1 MIKKIIH
8 QIWNE
13 RKENAWI
20 FLELLAVSIFMWLAI
35 DPLFNLISRDS
46 VDKGYDS
53 EKIYNITYT
62 YDNKRSPKYKAE
74 LDNATT
80 IRESY
85 KQMLHLIESLPEVES
100 YAISD
105 GGFPGGNTYGGW
117 EFIVDSTMRA
127 DNKEVKKEIYFFT
140 CIETTES
147 DFLQTFSFKDV
158 RTGEILKKDKNG
170 NEGVYISKSLA
181 KELFDTESAVGKSI
195 KMHDSDNSFNV
206 LGVYEDVQGFI
217 YNEPGEFMVMVRQ
230 YDDPSNIRHVA
241 ENIIHIKLK
250 DGVDEY
256 KFEKRMEDEIKP
268 RLRAGNLYCDRILSH
283 GKLKNEFE
291 NAYGIKNK
299 YRQNFIISSFAIL
312 CTLLGI
318 IGTFWVRVVA
328 RRQEIGIM
336 QSMGATRATIVK
348 QFILEATLLA
358 SIAFAIAMP
367 IVLHK
372 IYAMGF
378 AEPLVDLMRVKPIS
392 ETIAWRNKPVPHFII
407 VSAISYFIV
416 VVASIVGAAIPV
428 ASTVKKEP
436 VEALREE

>member
-1 MIKKIIH
+1 MIKKIFH

-20 FLELLAVSIFMWLAI
+20 FFELLAVSIFMWLAI

-53 EKIYNITYT
+53 ENIYNITFT
-62 YDNKRSPKYKAE
+62 HHNRRSPKYKAE

-100 YAISD
+100 YAISEGD
-105 GGFPGGNTYGGW
+105 FPGGNSYCSW
-117 EFIVDSTMRA
+117 DFIVDSTMRA
-127 DNKEVKKEIYFFT
+127 DNKEIKKNVIFYT
-140 CIETTES
+140 CIETIES
-147 DFLQTFSFKDV
+147 DFFETFGIKDT

-181 KELFDTESAVGKSI
+181 KELFDTESTVGKSI
-195 KMHDSDNSFNV
+195 KMHDSDKSFNV
-206 LGVYEDVQGFI
+206 LGVFKDAQPII
-217 YNEPGEFMVMVRQ
+217 YNEQGKLMVIVRK
-230 YDDPSNIRHVA
+230 YDDPGSIRHVVN
-241 ENIIHIKLK
+241 NIISIKLK
-250 DGVDEY
+250 DGVDKY

-283 GKLKNEFE
+283 ERLKNEFE
-291 NAYGIKNK
+291 NTYGIKNK

-378 AEPLVDLMRVKPIS
+378 AEPLVDLMRVKPIG
-392 ETIAWRNKPVPHFII
+392 ETLAWRNKPVPHFII

-436 VEALREE
+436 VESLREE

>member
-1 MIKKIIH
+1 MIKKIFH

-20 FLELLAVSIFMWLAI
+20 FLELFAVSIFMWLAI

-46 VDKGYDS
+46 VDKGYNS
-53 EKIYNITYT
+53 ENIYNITFT
-62 YDNKRSPKYKAE
+62 YDNQRSPKYKAE

-85 KQMLHLIESLPEVES
+85 KQMLHLIKSLPEVES

-105 GGFPGGNTYGGW
+105 GSFPGGSSYAGW
-117 EFIVDSTMRA
+117 DFIVDSTMRA
-127 DNKEVKKEIYFFT
+127 DNKEVKKNINYYT

-147 DFLQTFSFKDV
+147 DFLETFSFKDV
-158 RTGEILKKDKNG
+158 RTGEILKRDMNA

-195 KMHDSDNSFNV
+195 KMHDTDNSFNV
-206 LGVYEDVQGFI
+206 LGVYEDVQSFI
-217 YNEPGEFMVMVRQ
+217 YNEAGEFMVIVKK
-230 YDDPSNIRHVA
+230 YDEPSNIRHVA

-291 NAYGIKNK
+291 NAYGINNK
-299 YRQNFIISSFAIL
+299 YRQNFIISLFAIL

-318 IGTFWVRVVA
+318 IGTFWVRVVT

-336 QSMGATRATIVK
+336 QSMGATRTAIVK

-358 SIAFAIAMP
+358 SIAFAIAIP

-378 AEPLVDLMRVKPIS
+378 AEPLEGLMEVKPIG
-392 ETIAWRNKPVPHFII
+392 ETLAWRNKPVPHFLI
-407 VSAISYFIV
+407 VSIISYLLVTII
-416 VVASIVGAAIPV
+416 SIIGTAIPV

>member
-348 QFILEATLLA
+348 QFITEAAILA

-428 ASTVKKEP
+428 ASTVRKEP

>member
-1 MIKKIIH
+1 
-8 QIWNE
+8 
-13 RKENAWI
+13 
-20 FLELLAVSIFMWLAI
+20 
-35 DPLFNLISRDS
+35 
-46 VDKGYDS
+46 
-53 EKIYNITYT
+53 
-62 YDNKRSPKYKAE
+62 
-74 LDNATT
+74 
-80 IRESY
+80 

-117 EFIVDSTMRA
+117 EFIVDSTLRA

-283 GKLKNEFE
+283 VKLKNEFE

-336 QSMGATRATIVK
+336 QSMGATRAFIVR

-428 ASTVKKEP
+428 ASTVRKEP

>member
-283 GKLKNEFE
+283 VKLKNEFE

-428 ASTVKKEP
+428 ASTVRKEP
-436 VEALREE
+436 VEALKEE

>member
-1 MIKKIIH
+1 MITKIIH

-62 YDNKRSPKYKAE
+62 YDNQRSPKYKAE

-299 YRQNFIISSFAIL
+299 YCQNFIISSFAIL

-428 ASTVKKEP
+428 ASTVRKEA

>member
-1 MIKKIIH
+1 MIKKIIN

-372 IYAMGF
+372 IYAIGF

-428 ASTVKKEP
+428 ASTVRKEP

>member
-62 YDNKRSPKYKAE
+62 YDNQRSPKYKAE

-299 YRQNFIISSFAIL
+299 YCQNFIISSFAIL

-428 ASTVKKEP
+428 ASTVRKEA

>member
-62 YDNKRSPKYKAE
+62 YDNQRSPKYKAE

-372 IYAMGF
+372 IYAIGF

-428 ASTVKKEP
+428 ASTVRKEP

>member
-1 MIKKIIH
+1 MIKKIFH

-127 DNKEVKKEIYFFT
+127 DNKEIKKNINYYT

-147 DFLQTFSFKDV
+147 DFFETFGIKDT

-195 KMHDSDNSFNV
+195 KMHDTDNSFNV

-336 QSMGATRATIVK
+336 QSMGDTRATIVK

-428 ASTVKKEP
+428 AATVKKEA

>member
-1 MIKKIIH
+1 MITKIIH

-20 FLELLAVSIFMWLAI
+20 FLELFAVSIFMWLAI

-62 YDNKRSPKYKAE
+62 YDNQRSPKYKAE

-105 GGFPGGNTYGGW
+105 GAFPGGNTYGSW

-127 DNKEVKKEIYFFT
+127 DNKEVKKNINYYT

-147 DFLQTFSFKDV
+147 DFLETFSFKDV
-158 RTGEILKKDKNG
+158 RTGEILKREMNA

-195 KMHDSDNSFNV
+195 KMHDTDNSFNV
-206 LGVYEDVQGFI
+206 LGVYEDVQSFI
-217 YNEPGEFMVMVRQ
+217 YNEAGEFMVIVKK
-230 YDDPSNIRHVA
+230 YDEPSNIRHVA
-241 ENIIHIKLK
+241 ENVIHIKLK
-250 DGVDEY
+250 DGVDKY
-256 KFEKRMEDEIKP
+256 KFEKKMEDEIKP

-291 NAYGIKNK
+291 NAYGINNK
-299 YRQNFIISSFAIL
+299 YRQNFIISLFAIL

-318 IGTFWVRVVA
+318 IGTFWVRVVT

-336 QSMGATRATIVK
+336 QSMGATRTAIVK

-358 SIAFAIAMP
+358 SIAFAIAIP

-372 IYAMGF
+372 IYVMGF
-378 AEPLVDLMRVKPIS
+378 AEPLEGLMEVKPIG
-392 ETIAWRNKPVPHFII
+392 ETLAWRNKPVPHFII
-407 VSAISYFIV
+407 VSIISYLLVTII
-416 VVASIVGAAIPV
+416 SIIGTAIPV

>member
-1 MIKKIIH
+1 
-8 QIWNE
+8 
-13 RKENAWI
+13 
-20 FLELLAVSIFMWLAI
+20 
-35 DPLFNLISRDS
+35 
-46 VDKGYDS
+46 
-53 EKIYNITYT
+53 
-62 YDNKRSPKYKAE
+62 
-74 LDNATT
+74 
-80 IRESY
+80 
-85 KQMLHLIESLPEVES
+85 
-100 YAISD
+100 
-105 GGFPGGNTYGGW
+105 
-117 EFIVDSTMRA
+117 
-127 DNKEVKKEIYFFT
+127 
-140 CIETTES
+140 
-147 DFLQTFSFKDV
+147 
-158 RTGEILKKDKNG
+158 
-170 NEGVYISKSLA
+170 
-181 KELFDTESAVGKSI
+181 
-195 KMHDSDNSFNV
+195 MHDTDNSFNV

-336 QSMGATRATIVK
+336 QSMGATRTTIVR
-348 QFILEATLLA
+348 QFVTEAAILA

-428 ASTVKKEP
+428 ASTVRKEA